1 MAHRS
6 TCPRSVPAK
15 QGLQRRAEGQNL
27 FGLTASSEVVIKSW
41 KSRIISSPFDGKERR
56 ESTKE
61 LLEKN
66 MDQGLKEFY
75 FFSEF
80 LNRRVYNATGLRIG
94 KISDLVAE
102 RAEPYPMIIGM
113 MVRARGSK
121 RYLPWE
127 KIIQIEPRFALSEKE
142 LIDLKSPLPGKDIIL
157 LREEV
162 MDKQIVDT
170 FGAKVVRVNDH
181 PFLRVNSNLRL
192 VHVDVGFRG
201 LMRRVGWERVMDQ
214 ALRWLFS
221 YDLPNQFISWKYVQ
235 LLSGSDLLHLS
246 VSQKKLSHLHPADLA
261 DIIEDLGG
269 RQRSAIFHALDTE
282 TAAEALEEIDPKIQ
296 KALIETIPVEK
307 ASDIVEE
314 MSPSDAADLLGD
326 LPEERAEEI
335 LEGMEQERAE
345 DLRELLVH
353 PDETAG
359 GLMTTAYLS
368 LTPGDTIETAIGQI
382 KAAAQNLDI
391 MDYIFIVDEGEVLQ
405 GVVSIR
411 DLLTAQPH
419 QTLAQ
424 IQPTRVVSVKL
435 DEDQNEVVE
444 AFAKYGFRAL
454 PVVDE
459 KGHLKGVISFRS
471 VLDVLAPEAG

>member
-1 MAHRS
+1 MD
-6 TCPRSVPAK
+6 
-15 QGLQRRAEGQNL
+15 QNL
-27 FGLTASSEVVIKSW
+27 K
-41 KSRIISSPFDGKERR
+41 D
-56 ESTKE
+56 
-61 LLEKN
+61 
-66 MDQGLKEFY
+66 FY
-75 FFSEF
+75 FLNDF
-80 LNRRVYNATGLRIG
+80 LNRRVYNPSGLKVG

-102 RAEPYPMIIGM
+102 RAEPYPMIIGL
-113 MVRARGSK
+113 VIRTKGREK
-121 RYLPWE
+121 RFYLPWE
-127 KIIQIEPRFALSEKE
+127 KIVQIEPRITFLEEELRALKIS
-142 LIDLKSPLPGKDIIL
+142 LPEKDIIL

-170 FGAKVVRVNDH
+170 FGAKVVRVNDLH
-181 PFLRVNSNLRL
+181 FLRVDSRLRL

-201 LMRRVGWERVMDQ
+201 LMRRVGWEKAVDW

-235 LLSGSDLLHLS
+235 LLSGSDLLQLS

-261 DIIEDLGG
+261 DIIEDLSG
-269 RQRSAIFHALDTE
+269 RERSAIFHALDAE

-314 MSPSDAADLLGD
+314 MSPSDAVDLLADLT
-326 LPEERAEEI
+326 EERAEEI
-335 LEGMEQERAE
+335 LEGMEQEKAE

-353 PDETAG
+353 ADETAG

-368 LTPGDTIETAIGQI
+368 LNPKVTVEVAI
-382 KAAAQNLDI
+382 ARLRAEAPNLDSI
-391 MDYIFIVDEGEVLQ
+391 DYIYVVDEEEVLL

-411 DLLTAQPH
+411 DLLTAQSH
-419 QTLAQ
+419 QPLSE
-424 IQPTRVVSVKL
+424 IQAPRVVSVKL
-435 DEDQNEVVE
+435 GEDQNEVVE

-459 KGHLKGVISFRS
+459 ANHLRGVIGFRS
-471 VLDVLAPEAG
+471 VLDVLVPDAG

>member
-1 MAHRS
+1 MD
-6 TCPRSVPAK
+6 
-15 QGLQRRAEGQNL
+15 QNL
-27 FGLTASSEVVIKSW
+27 
-41 KSRIISSPFDGKERR
+41 R
-56 ESTKE
+56 
-61 LLEKN
+61 
-66 MDQGLKEFY
+66 EFY
-75 FFSEF
+75 FFSDF
-80 LNRRVYNATGLRIG
+80 LNRRVYNSSHQRAGR
-94 KISDLVAE
+94 ISDLVAE
-102 RAEPYPMIIGM
+102 RADPYPMIVGM
-113 MVRARGSK
+113 MVRVRRRN

-127 KIIQIEPRFALSEKE
+127 KIIQMEPQLTLPEEELMDPKATLPEKE
-142 LIDLKSPLPGKDIIL
+142 LIL

-170 FGAKVVRVNDH
+170 FGAKVVRVNDLH
-181 PFLRVNSNLRL
+181 FLRVDSRLRL

-201 LMRRVGWERVMDQ
+201 LMRRVGWEKIVDQ

-221 YDLPNQFISWKYVQ
+221 YVLPNQFISWKYVQ

-261 DIIEDLGG
+261 DIIEDLSG
-269 RQRSAIFHALDTE
+269 RERSAIFHALDAE

-296 KALIETIPVEK
+296 KVLIETIPVEK

-335 LEGMEQERAE
+335 LDSMEQEKAE

-368 LTPGDTIETAIGQI
+368 LTPGLTVETTIGRL
-382 KAAAQNLDI
+382 KAEAQNLDI
-391 MDYIFIVDEGEVLQ
+391 IDYIFIVDEEEVLQ

-411 DLLTAQPH
+411 DLLTAHPH

-424 IQPTRVVSVKL
+424 IQPARVVSVKL

-459 KGHLKGVISFRS
+459 QGHLKGVISFRN
-471 VLDVLAPEAG
+471 VLGIGT